1 MISSDMFVI
10 DLYITYIQ
18 RISSLDIYTQLCVH
32 ATLGSKTDARQLY
45 VDVVVHVIF
54 RERLVCECVA
64 AVAARVVD
72 VGDGRAGATRGQHQH
87 NGGEP
92 RSLVAPTRKALL
104 HHARSGEKTYF
115 KVK

>member
-1 MISSDMFVI
+1 VNKQSGH
-10 DLYITYIQ
+10 
-18 RISSLDIYTQLCVH
+18 IYTTVRSHAHMYVCVTTAD